1 MKKIYITPI
10 VDSFIIGE
18 ENLLQTVSKPLYE
31 TTVANDF
38 TLEGPT
44 ITEIKST
51 EGEGMNDTKHNSYS
65 SIQLFDEY

>member
-10 VDSFIIGE
+10 IDSFIIGT
-18 ENLLQTVSKPLYE
+18 ENLLQTVSKPIYE

-44 ITEIKST
+44 VTQQQST
-51 EGEGMNDTKHNSYS
+51 TGEGMNDSKHNSYS

>member
-10 VDSFIIGE
+10 VDTFIIGE
-18 ENLLQTVSKPLYE
+18 ENLLQTISKPLYE

-38 TLEGPT
+38 TLDGPT
-44 ITEIKST
+44 VTETKSET
-51 EGEGMNDTKHNSYS
+51 GEGMNATKRNGNS